1 MSRMTLVLFEDKE
14 GEATELKQR
23 GLKAMGF
30 GSIVEDEWKLAL
42 QLVENAL
49 VVCSVDKRR
58 VRR

>member
-1 MSRMTLVLFEDKE
+1 MTLVLFEDKE

-30 GSIVEDEWKLAL
+30 RSIVEDEKKPESQLA
-42 QLVENAL
+42 ENAL
-49 VVCSVDKRR
+49 AACLLEKRR